1 MIKLVTERTKMIQ
14 TTLKDKNGEKA
25 YKVDGRTTL
34 TSLLTLIAND
44 TSTALL
50 LVNTGRTFLS

>member
-1 MIKLVTERTKMIQ
+1 MEERKLH
-14 TTLKDKNGEKA
+14 
-25 YKVDGRTTL
+25 KVDGRTTL

-50 LVNTGRTFLS
+50 PS